1 MAEKNPLAED
11 AAGRGKKKILLLVV
25 IGLLLLAGIGAG
37 VFFYTRSKTPTEGEE
52 AGATGKSGK
61 TPSGLMVEIEP
72 FIVNILDIEGTRYLK
87 AAITLEVDGSEAV
100 KEANERMPQI
110 RDGILLLVSNKTFG
124 EVSDLQGKLQLRA
137 ELINEVNSA
146 LRRGKVQKIY
156 FTEFVVQ

>member
-1 MAEKNPLAED
+1 
-11 AAGRGKKKILLLVV
+11 
-25 IGLLLLAGIGAG
+25 
-37 VFFYTRSKTPTEGEE
+37 
-52 AGATGKSGK
+52 
-61 TPSGLMVEIEP
+61 MVEIEP

-87 AAITLEVDGSEAV
+87 AAITLEVDGNEAI

>member
-1 MAEKNPLAED
+1 MAEKNPIAED
-11 AAGRGKKKILLLVV
+11 AAGGGKKKMLLFGL
-25 IGLLLLAGIGAG
+25 IGLLLLAGVGVG
-37 VFFYTRSKTPTEGEE
+37 VFFYTRSNAPTDGEE
-52 AGATGKSGK
+52 AGATAKSSK
-61 TPSGLMVEIEP
+61 TRSGLMVEIEP

-87 AAITLEVDGSEAV
+87 AAITLEVDGSEAI